1 MHSKNDII
9 PINQHNGGKPMR
21 KWKKAGTIGLIA
33 VMLCVS
39 GAGCKKKATPE
50 RLFKDMAKNGE
61 TIESISGKMTANM
74 EFAVEG

>member
-1 MHSKNDII
+1 
-9 PINQHNGGKPMR
+9 MR

-74 EFAVEG
+74 EFAVEGQSQKGSRWEESS

>member
-1 MHSKNDII
+1 
-9 PINQHNGGKPMR
+9 MR

-33 VMLCVS
+33 VMLCAS

-61 TIESISGKMTANM
+61 TIESISDVYKRQSLYRIKY
-74 EFAVEG
+74 FLSLRK

>member
-1 MHSKNDII
+1 
-9 PINQHNGGKPMR
+9 MR

-61 TIESISGKMTANM
+61 TIESISGICGRRSKCGDENG
-74 EFAVEG
+74 F

>member
-1 MHSKNDII
+1 
-9 PINQHNGGKPMR
+9 MR

-61 TIESISGKMTANM
+61 TIESISGKIDC
-74 EFAVEG
+74 E

>member
-1 MHSKNDII
+1 MKNISKKIWKMHSKNDII

-39 GAGCKKKATPE
+39 GAGCKEESNP
-50 RLFKDMAKNGE
+50 RNVFFKRYGQE
-61 TIESISGKMTANM
+61 W
-74 EFAVEG
+74 

>member
-33 VMLCVS
+33 VMLCAVS
-39 GAGCKKKATPE
+39 YTHLTLP
-50 RLFKDMAKNGE
+50 
-61 TIESISGKMTANM
+61 TICS
-74 EFAVEG
+74 V

>member
-1 MHSKNDII
+1 
-9 PINQHNGGKPMR
+9 MR

-50 RLFKDMAKNGE
+50 RLFKRYGQE
-61 TIESISGKMTANM
+61 W
-74 EFAVEG
+74 

>member
-1 MHSKNDII
+1 MHSENDII

-50 RLFKDMAKNGE
+50 RLFKVWPRMVRRLSLSRE
-61 TIESISGKMTANM
+61 R
-74 EFAVEG
+74 